1 MAEDSKLREVKSLV
15 YSLNLPT
22 TLLFLPSAEH
32 LESLPNQLISV
43 LPGFTGTSLSP
54 PRKME
59 LKLLGQAWGLYMF
72 LEFFE
77 GSYTRWGLSG
87 LLDPEL
93 SRMLID
99 CYNLGV
105 SIYSD
110 QTQRCSDPKLPT
122 NLSLFLPFGAC

>member
-1 MAEDSKLREVKSLV
+1 MAEDSKLRELKSLV

-22 TLLFLPSAEH
+22 ALLFLPSAEH

-72 LEFFE
+72 LESFE

-87 LLDPEL
+87 LLDR
-93 SRMLID
+93 S
-99 CYNLGV
+99 LGG
-105 SIYSD
+105 SS
-110 QTQRCSDPKLPT
+110 LPLT
-122 NLSLFLPFGAC
+122 RPPLSLSFLCQE